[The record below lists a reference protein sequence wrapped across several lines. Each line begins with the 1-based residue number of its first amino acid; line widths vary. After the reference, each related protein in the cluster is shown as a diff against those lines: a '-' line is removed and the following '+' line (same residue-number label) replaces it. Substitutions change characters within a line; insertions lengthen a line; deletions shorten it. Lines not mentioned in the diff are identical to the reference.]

1 MTTLANSFMALLA
14 GLAIIAPSVLLFTP
28 VA

>member
-1 MTTLANSFMALLA
+1 MTTLANTFMALVA
-14 GLAIIAPSVLLFTP
+14 GLAIIAPSVLLFAP

>member
-1 MTTLANSFMALLA
+1 MTTLANTFMALVA
-14 GLAIIAPSVLLFTP
+14 GLAIISPTVLLFAP